1 MVESLGFILGCRY
14 NNMTPLGFLLTN
26 THNYLICFLPLGM
39 KSIQIFNGGGF
50 ENLKT
55 VEQDVPKPGVAQVL
69 VKWHATSLNFHDYLV
84 GIGGIK
90 VPDGRVPMSD
100 GAGEVV
106 EVGEDVSE
114 LKVGDKVMGLFFPGW
129 ITGAPTPKI
138 ISEISGESLD
148 GFMTEYALAAANSL
162 TKIPNGYSYAEAAT
176 LPTAALTAWNGLFET
191 GSIESGQSVLIEGT
205 GGMSIFGLQLAKAA
219 GAKIFATTSSEKKA
233 ERLKSMGV
241 EEVVNYKT
249 DERWGKTIFK
259 RSNGGVHNVLDVGG
273 GSTMNQSIEAARMG
287 ADIIAIGIL
296 SGGRKGSITFP
307 KIFFKFLNIR
317 GIAVGSKKMQEDMVN
332 FINNKGIKPII
343 DKSFGF
349 DELQQAFEYQA
360 SGKHFG
366 KIVLEW

>member
-1 MVESLGFILGCRY
+1 
-14 NNMTPLGFLLTN
+14 
-26 THNYLICFLPLGM
+26 M

-55 VEQDVPKPGVAQVL
+55 IEHDVPKPKAGQVL

-84 GIGGIK
+84 GTGGIK

-106 EVGEDVSE
+106 EVGAGVSE
-114 LKVGDKVMGLFFPGW
+114 WKIGDKVMGLFFPGW
-129 ITGAPTPKI
+129 MAGPPTPWI
-138 ISEISGESLD
+138 IAEISGESLD
-148 GFMTEYALAAANSL
+148 GFMTEYSLASANAL
-162 TKIPNGYSYAEAAT
+162 TKIPKGYSYAEAAT

-191 GSIESGQSVLIEGT
+191 GNIESGQSVLIEGT
-205 GGMSIFGLQLAKAA
+205 GGMSMFGLQFAKAA
-219 GAKIFATTSSEKKA
+219 GVTIFATTSSEEKA
-233 ERLKSMGV
+233 KRLKSMGV

-307 KIFFKFLNIR
+307 KLFFKFIDIK
-317 GIAVGSKKMQEDMVN
+317 GIAVGSKVMQEDMVC
-332 FINNKGIKPII
+332 FIDEMNIKPII
-343 DKSFGF
+343 NKSFAF
-349 DELQQAFEYQA
+349 EELQQAFEYQA